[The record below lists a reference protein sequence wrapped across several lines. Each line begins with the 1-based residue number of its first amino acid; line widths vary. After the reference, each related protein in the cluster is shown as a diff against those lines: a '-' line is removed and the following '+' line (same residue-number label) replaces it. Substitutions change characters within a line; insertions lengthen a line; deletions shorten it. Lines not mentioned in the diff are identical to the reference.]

1 MRWICFTFVLMC
13 SFQLFAADDAV
24 EFKTIEAK
32 GQPQRVRIATPQ
44 GSECHAFVSFD
55 YEGKTL
61 SIRQQSG
68 NIDTEKNCKLL
79 LSIDK
84 KTQAITIQRV
94 EQDGTVLFE
103 KEASKPK

>member
-13 SFQLFAADDAV
+13 SFPLFAADDAV

-68 NIDTEKNCKLL
+68 NIDADKKCKLL

-94 EQDGTVLFE
+94 EQDGVVLYNGVADN
-103 KEASKPK
+103 KK